1 MGRQM
6 LKRIL
11 KAVLYLVII
20 ASAVFLLLRVS
31 SRDRYPEY
39 EDKQPP
45 CVRLD
50 GKLYF
55 VRTQLFDH
63 DVGDPSTWEIAGRI
77 TSSCR
82 PERIPRKNGQINFDR
97 YRLAEPV
104 VYRSNDHILFVH
116 FFENDVSPFRGLVPA
131 E

>member
-1 MGRQM
+1 MGKAIF
-6 LKRIL
+6 KRIL
-11 KAVLYLVII
+11 KAVVYLVII
-20 ASAVFLLLRVS
+20 ASVVFLLLRVS
-31 SRDRYPEY
+31 SHDRYSGY

-45 CVRLD
+45 YVRLD

-55 VRTQLFDH
+55 VRTPLFDN

-77 TSSCR
+77 TSNCR
-82 PERIPRKNGQINFDR
+82 PERIPRKNGQINFER
-97 YRLAEPV
+97 YRLVEPV
-104 VYRSNDHILFVH
+104 VYRSDDNTLFVH

>member
-31 SRDRYPEY
+31 SRDRYPGT
-39 EDKQPP
+39 DRQPP
-45 CVRLD
+45 CIRVD

-55 VRTQLFDH
+55 VRTPLFDH
-63 DVGDPSTWEIAGRI
+63 DVGDPATWKIAGRI

-82 PERIPRKNGQINFDR
+82 AERIPRKNGQINFDR

-104 VYRSNDHILFVH
+104 VYRSNDNTLFVH

>member
-31 SRDRYPEY
+31 SRDRYPGT
-39 EDKQPP
+39 DSQPP
-45 CVRLD
+45 CIRLD

-55 VRTQLFDH
+55 VRTPLFDH
-63 DVGDPSTWEIAGRI
+63 DVGDPATWEIAGRI

-82 PERIPRKNGQINFDR
+82 HERIPRKNGQINFDR

-104 VYRSNDHILFVH
+104 VYRSNDNTLFVH

>member
-11 KAVLYLVII
+11 KAGCYLAII
-20 ASAVFLLLRVS
+20 VSAVFLMMRTTALEL
-31 SRDRYPEY
+31 YPV

-45 CVRLD
+45 YVYLD

-55 VRTQLFDH
+55 VRTPLFDN
-63 DVGDPSTWEIAGRI
+63 DVGDPSTWDTAGRI
-77 TSSCR
+77 TSNCR
-82 PERIPRKNGQINFDR
+82 PERIPKRNGQINFDL
-97 YRLAEPV
+97 YRLVEPV
-104 VYRSNDHILFVH
+104 VYRSTDDLLFVH
-116 FFENDVSPFRGLVPA
+116 LFENDISPFRGLVPA